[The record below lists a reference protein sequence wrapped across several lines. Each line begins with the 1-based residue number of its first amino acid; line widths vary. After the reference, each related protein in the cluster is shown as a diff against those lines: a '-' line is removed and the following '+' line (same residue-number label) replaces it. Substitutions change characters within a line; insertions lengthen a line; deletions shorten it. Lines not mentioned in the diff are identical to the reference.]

1 MLCRTAAVRSLAA
14 ARAALARSD
23 IPDPPF
29 EGPEVPTKTFFF
41 RFEPQKSIQQM
52 WVQSSKEDFVANRTI
67 VETTSFFG
75 AKCVISSQIYG
86 QEMVGTSLIKNT
98 GSHLDFRKWSENG
111 NLINPKIT
119 LKLRRRTAFHAV
131 GRLFH
136 AKSR

>member
-75 AKCVISSQIYG
+75 AKCVISSQNLWAGNGGNKFDQKYR
-86 QEMVGTSLIKNT
+86 EPFRFSKMV
-98 GSHLDFRKWSENG
+98 RKWESDQPQN
-111 NLINPKIT
+111 
-119 LKLRRRTAFHAV
+119 
-131 GRLFH
+131 H
-136 AKSR
+136 AKVTP